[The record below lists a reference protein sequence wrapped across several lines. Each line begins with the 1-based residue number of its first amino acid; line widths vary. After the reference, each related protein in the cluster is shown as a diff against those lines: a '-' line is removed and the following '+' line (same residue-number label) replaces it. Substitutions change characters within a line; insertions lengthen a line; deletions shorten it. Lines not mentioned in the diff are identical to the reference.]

1 VFPLR
6 VEAQA
11 TVKVLFKVVAQVT
24 AIVQATVSFQETTT
38 SFKFAV
44 QVELILFV
52 ETSPVNSEAQV
63 TSKFQ
68 PIVASQEVVK
78 EAQEIA
84 QSTVKELFI

>member
-1 VFPLR
+1 MFPLN

-11 TVKVLFKVVAQVT
+11 TVNVLFNVVAQVT
-24 AIVQATVSFQETTT
+24 AIVQATVSFQATTT

-44 QVELILFV
+44 QVEVILSV
-52 ETSPVNSEAQV
+52 VISPVKAEVQV

-68 PIVASQEVVK
+68 PTVAFPEVAK